1 MTMRAERGPAPDS
14 PLASAALGRPSLPTV
29 TAVADVNR
37 LVLCAQGNPRTGVD
51 GVWWPRSA
59 DLRTEL
65 PDLVAVFSRWLGTVH
80 RVVYDPSAW
89 RSAPSRIIRH
99 NSAVTVDPY
108 QMVDRELIYLMGT
121 HSRNAVLFVLPP
133 SCDEDVARRT
143 LQQADESSSPL
154 NATELKRICAKRS
167 A

>member
-1 MTMRAERGPAPDS
+1 MRAERGPAPDS
-14 PLASAALGRPSLPTV
+14 PLAAAALGVPATPTV
-29 TAVADVNR
+29 TAVDDTNR

-51 GVWWPRSA
+51 GVWWPRSD
-59 DLRTEL
+59 DLRIEL

-80 RVVYDPSAW
+80 RVVYDRLAW
-89 RSAPSRIIRH
+89 GSAPSRIIRH

-133 SCDEDVARRT
+133 SSDEEVARRT
-143 LQQADESSSPL
+143 LRLAEKSSAPL
-154 NATELKRICAKRS
+154 NAAALKRIYAGLRV
-167 A
+167 